1 MPFKELNRC
10 TIGECDQS
18 YHSSFVFCFLQERI
32 TCRIMRN
39 KNTISPYAQLFKAWR
54 FQQIVNAISVV
65 LGFKPYFLPFF
76 FVQIKVDFG
85 NTW

>member
-18 YHSSFVFCFLQERI
+18 YHYSFVFDCFLQERI
-32 TCRIMRN
+32 TCRTIRN
-39 KNTISPYAQLFKAWR
+39 RQTISPYAQLCEAWR
-54 FQQIVNAISVV
+54 FQQSVNAISVV

-76 FVQIKVDFG
+76 IQIKVDFG
-85 NTW
+85 NT